1 MARAESRRLPLETEP
16 EGAQSFVQRMRVN
29 RTYRA
34 LKIAGEGPVMISA
47 ETAETAIVP
56 AGELLP
62 DLHLQQDAR
71 A

>member
-1 MARAESRRLPLETEP
+1 
-16 EGAQSFVQRMRVN
+16 
-29 RTYRA
+29 
-34 LKIAGEGPVMISA
+34 MISA

>member
-1 MARAESRRLPLETEP
+1 
-16 EGAQSFVQRMRVN
+16 
-29 RTYRA
+29 
-34 LKIAGEGPVMISA
+34 MISA

-56 AGELLP
+56 AGELPP